1 MPQPGFTGEPA
12 DLEQTDPDFSGIANN
27 VLYHLKK
34 INFLLTVAIFN
45 TYSIRKMIIFH

>member
-1 MPQPGFTGEPA
+1 MPQPGSTGEPA

-45 TYSIRKMIIFH
+45 IQSAK